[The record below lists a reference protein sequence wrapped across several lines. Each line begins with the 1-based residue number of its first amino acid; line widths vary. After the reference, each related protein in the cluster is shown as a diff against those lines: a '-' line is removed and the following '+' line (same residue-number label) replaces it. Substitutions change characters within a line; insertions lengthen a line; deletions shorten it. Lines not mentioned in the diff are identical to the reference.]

1 MKEKNSNEVT
11 LFLIED
17 DDIDAMS
24 IKREFKTRRIANP
37 IIRAKDGVDA
47 FELLESGQINRPFVI
62 LLDLQMPRMGGLEF
76 LTKLRANIKYKD
88 SVVFVLT
95 TSEDEQDIFDSY
107 QLNIAGYF
115 VKDEVG
121 VGFIGIVDI
130 LDGYWKVVHL
140 PTAN

>member
-24 IKREFKTRRIANP
+24 IKREFKARRIANP